1 MKKSVSL
8 LILLALVLTLALSI
22 ASCTE
27 NTNVSSSTV
36 SSENITTIATSE
48 EIPSLEDVYDASY
61 DASYEASYEAS
72 REASR
77 YESWLV
83 LSAVRS
89 DAWYGE
95 GPVEASMPDKL
106 PVYEE
111 GSIKLGLGNGYP
123 SELVNRKYRY
133 IYYQSPYDGWEEDL
147 AELRGGPDYLFETY
161 WREHPTL
168 SPDTQEEMYWV
179 TMIKELNITREEME
193 VLIEEQKKD
202 HIAYNGDNCK
212 FDTEG
217 TELPNLDILYT
228 LDNDI
233 INEYYRCA

>member
-27 NTNVSSSTV
+27 NTNVTSSEISSKNIETTAV
-36 SSENITTIATSE
+36 SSAVSSKETISFDESAIALADQE
-48 EIPSLEDVYDASY
+48 SLFA
-61 DASYEASYEAS
+61 
-72 REASR
+72 
-77 YESWLV
+77 
-83 LSAVRS
+83 LSTLLS
-89 DAWYGE
+89 DGRYGE

-123 SELVNRKYRY
+123 SELIDRKYRY

>member
-27 NTNVSSSTV
+27 NTNVTSSEI

-48 EIPSLEDVYDASY
+48 EIPSLEDVYD
-61 DASYEASYEAS
+61 ASYEAS

-95 GPVEASMPDKL
+95 GPVEPSMPDEL

-111 GSIKLGLGNGYP
+111 GSI
-123 SELVNRKYRY
+123 ELNPEDEYMPPQLEGRKYRY
-133 IYYQSPYDGWEEDL
+133 IYYQSPYDGWEKDL

-161 WREHPTL
+161 PREHPTT

-193 VLIEEQKKD
+193 VIVDEWQRDILSE
-202 HIAYNGDNCK
+202 YNNCK

-233 INEYYRCA
+233 INEYYRYA